1 MNNVVS
7 IGSRKPANTGV
18 KEPSDRVPEYLR
30 QSMVE
35 EGYEV
40 NTGFTKTWDA
50 KAKLWRLKAT
60 VQKTGKAARDMVFW
74 YRGDFPC
81 LALDIPE
88 GGAICHHQATQVL
101 G

>member
-1 MNNVVS
+1 MSNVVS
-7 IGSRKPANTGV
+7 ISSRKPANTGV
-18 KEPSDRVPEYLR
+18 KEPSEKIPQYLH

-40 NTGFTKTWDA
+40 VTGFTKTWDA
-50 KAKLWRLKAT
+50 QAKLWRLKAT
-60 VQKTGKAARDMVFW
+60 VQKPGKSRRDMAFW

-81 LALDIPE
+81 LAIDVPE
-88 GGAICHHQATQVL
+88 GGAISHRQATQVL